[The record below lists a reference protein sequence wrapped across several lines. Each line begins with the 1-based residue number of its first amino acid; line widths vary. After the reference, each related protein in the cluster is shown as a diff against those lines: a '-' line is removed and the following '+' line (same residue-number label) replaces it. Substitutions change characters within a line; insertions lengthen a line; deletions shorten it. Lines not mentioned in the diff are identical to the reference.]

1 MVEWCDATVLRG
13 ALEVGGAP
21 PRRTVEL
28 RTSRASA
35 LIGYPVSTADAAAV
49 FVRLGMPHEP
59 VDDDRV
65 SVEIPGYRADLER
78 EVDLIEEVARIQGYE
93 RIGST
98 LPPVR
103 QAGGLP
109 ERYALLG
116 RVRDA
121 LVRAGLREVRQIPFA
136 SDGDLQL
143 TGDRDAVRVTNPL
156 QPEEGWLRTRLTPG
170 LLKAVRRNAARQ
182 VRSVA
187 IFEASTVFRR
197 AGDRA
202 EERPMV
208 AFALTGAADPGWTG
222 GGRTFD
228 FFDAKGVVE
237 SLMAALGI
245 EWSLVGPGSN
255 GETPGSPFHPGR
267 AGLVLSREDEP
278 VGVVG
283 EIHPKVAA
291 ALDIPGRVAVGELE
305 LSALMDLVP
314 SAVQVRDVPR
324 YPPVRRDLAFTV
336 DAVTPAGAVR
346 SALERAAGDLLDS
359 CLLFDVHSGPPLD
372 EGKKSLA
379 FSVDF
384 RAPDRTLTDA
394 EANEAVAAIAARLA
408 QDFGAQLRSA

>member
-1 MVEWCDATVLRG
+1 
-13 ALEVGGAP
+13 
-21 PRRTVEL
+21 
-28 RTSRASA
+28 
-35 LIGYPVSTADAAAV
+35 
-49 FVRLGMPHEP
+49 
-59 VDDDRV
+59 
-65 SVEIPGYRADLER
+65 
-78 EVDLIEEVARIQGYE
+78 
-93 RIGST
+93 
-98 LPPVR
+98 
-103 QAGGLP
+103 
-109 ERYALLG
+109 
-116 RVRDA
+116 
-121 LVRAGLREVRQIPFA
+121 
-136 SDGDLQL
+136 
-143 TGDRDAVRVTNPL
+143 
-156 QPEEGWLRTRLTPG
+156 
-170 LLKAVRRNAARQ
+170 LKAVRRNAARQ

-197 AGDRA
+197 VGDRA

-208 AFALTGAADPGWTG
+208 GFALTGAADPGWAG

-237 SLMAALGI
+237 SLMAGLGI
-245 EWSLVGPGSN
+245 EWSLGGSGSN
-255 GETPGSPFHPGR
+255 ANGPGSPFHPGR
-267 AGLVLSREDEP
+267 AGLVLSHEDEP

-291 ALDIPGRVAVGELE
+291 SLDIPGRVAVGELE

-324 YPPVRRDLAFTV
+324 YPPARRDLAFTV
-336 DAVTPAGAVR
+336 DTVTPAGAVQ
-346 SALERAAGDLLDS
+346 SALEEAAGELLDS

-408 QDFGAQLRSA
+408 QEFGAQLRSA